1 MIGMI
6 ISAVTTVAKALA
18 VTTLAI
24 DALKMIGNALMGIG
38 KALGLIKSET
48 EVEELGDKALQAEE
62 EGIRPENYDTYTDY
76 VRAIE
81 NFELDPEKSKALDP
95 EKKIKKGIEVTS
107 GVTAEKYPETLDLFE
122 YALENPAYFTG
133 DRMKEIGKLLAS
145 EGGSCIE
152 SILKYMNGSEKNV
165 QKLDSTV
172 QMLLGVEKRAN
183 PGISDRDALAHVFK
197 ARK

>member
-6 ISAVTTVAKALA
+6 ISAVTTFAKALA

-24 DALKMIGNALMGIG
+24 DTLKMLGNALMGIG
-38 KALGLIKSET
+38 KVLGLIKPEN
-48 EVEELGDKALQAEE
+48 EVEELGDKVLQAEE
-62 EGIRPENYDTYTDY
+62 EGIRPENYDTYYDY
-76 VRAIE
+76 VKAIE
-81 NFELDPEKSKALDP
+81 NFELDPEKSKTLDRK
-95 EKKIKKGIEVTS
+95 EKLIKGIEATS
-107 GVTAEKYPETLDLFE
+107 GVTAEKYPETLQLFE
-122 YALENPAYFTG
+122 YALQNPAYFTG
-133 DRMKEIGKLLAS
+133 DRMKEIGKLFAS

-152 SILKYMNGSEKNV
+152 SIVRYMNGSEKNI

-183 PGISDRDALAHVFK
+183 PGISDRDALAHVFE